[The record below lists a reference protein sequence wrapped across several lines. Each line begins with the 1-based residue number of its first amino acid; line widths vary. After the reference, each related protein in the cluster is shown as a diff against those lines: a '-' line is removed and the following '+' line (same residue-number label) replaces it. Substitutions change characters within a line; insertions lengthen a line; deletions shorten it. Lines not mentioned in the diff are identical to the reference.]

1 MRFNLLIVTWF
12 ETLRWQFTTPGRSLI
27 LQWCYGI
34 WHSSAQMLAT
44 ITFGVHAYC
53 TYLLYLY
60 QIEIYIISKQI
71 SPIHYSPF
79 WPQGNQKSVL
89 RCWYKQ
95 RWTVTL
101 LTNRN
106 RHTCSSHNVVQNN
119 DSDLSMVTTHC
130 VSFSL
135 FTLKYKI
142 PGSEYSWTTTVTILT
157 CLLVRFNNRYF
168 QRISF
173 VYNAGDGWG

>member
-79 WPQGNQKSVL
+79 WPSTKNQFYAVDTSNGEQWHYL
-89 RCWYKQ
+89 RTEIGTPVHLTTSFRTAIPTCPWLLH
-95 RWTVTL
+95 TVFL
-101 LTNRN
+101 SL
-106 RHTCSSHNVVQNN
+106 CSLWSTR
-119 DSDLSMVTTHC
+119 SRGLSIEQQQ
-130 VSFSL
+130 L
-135 FTLKYKI
+135 PY
-142 PGSEYSWTTTVTILT
+142 
-157 CLLVRFNNRYF
+157 
-168 QRISF
+168 
-173 VYNAGDGWG
+173 